1 MSDIDLTEPGSWCAP
16 SFGEQRNALARAVA
30 AALGDLDFVT
40 AVEVEAGTVGRE
52 YDLTVAVQTDV
63 GVLRAP
69 LWSHARATVYC
80 DESIHPANRR
90 QLSPAQA
97 VTETA
102 DRLSRRL
109 RAPFAL
115 ESRGLTVRVPLEDGV
130 DRVWTAERARFRNRT
145 AVTREDVVRNAA
157 ADIDVRDLLSHFYS
171 GPSIRAVGENGE
183 AFLLR
188 EAAEVE
194 GPIVSLCQVCGRW
207 APGSLED
214 CPDCGAPTDV
224 VVAARPARR

>member
-1 MSDIDLTEPGSWCAP
+1 MSDIDLTEPGSWCDL
-16 SFGEQRNALARAVA
+16 SFAEQRETLAHAVA

-80 DESIHPANRR
+80 DPSIHPANRA
-90 QLSPAQA
+90 QLSPARA
-97 VTETA
+97 VAETA

-109 RAPFAL
+109 AAPYAL
-115 ESRGLTVRVPLEDGV
+115 ESRGLTIRVPLEDGV
-130 DRVWTAERARFRNRT
+130 DRVWTAERSRFRNRT
-145 AVTREDVVRNAA
+145 AVTREDVVGNAA
-157 ADIDVRDLLSHFYS
+157 DDIDVRDLLSHFYS
-171 GPSIRAVGENGE
+171 GPSIRAVGADGE

-188 EAAEVE
+188 EASEVE
-194 GPIVSLCQVCGRW
+194 GPIVSLCQACGRW
-207 APGSLED
+207 AAGSVDE
-214 CPDCGAPTDV
+214 CPDCGAPADV